1 MSHTHLSHTTLS
13 HTPSFTR
20 NFVIIHTIFHAN
32 FVTHL
37 LSRTTLSHTHTTLSH
52 ILFHTQL
59 CHTSSFTHNFVT
71 HHLSHTT
78 LSRTIFHT
86 QLCHT
91 PSFTH
96 NFVTHHLSHTHTHL
110 LSHATW
116 HLATSTFTLRG
127 GVAGVALGDIDL
139 HFAWQAWHLAKST
152 FALRGRHGT
161 WRHPSS
167 LCVAGAALGDIHLH
181 FAWPARHLATLTCV
195 LLGNG
200 GTCGTELAL
209 VHPWARLVA
218 RAPPHFAWPA
228 AMAVAMP
235 LAFGVGTHRA
245 YAKYSSTLPR
255 CSHCSGSS
263 RGSFSMAS
271 SCTSW
276 KMKSP
281 FKKTILGY
289 QLGYGI
295 LCFGITFLEQLLQG
309 AGPRMCISEFKN
321 HDLTLTPQHTL
332 KKTRSG
338 NHFIETSNGFDVFFC
353 NFWVSWVTVAAV
365 AAARFGL

>member
-1 MSHTHLSHTTLS
+1 M
-13 HTPSFTR
+13 
-20 NFVIIHTIFHAN
+20 
-32 FVTHL
+32 
-37 LSRTTLSHTHTTLSH
+37 
-52 ILFHTQL
+52 
-59 CHTSSFTHNFVT
+59 
-71 HHLSHTT
+71 
-78 LSRTIFHT
+78 
-86 QLCHT
+86 
-91 PSFTH
+91 
-96 NFVTHHLSHTHTHL
+96 
-110 LSHATW
+110 
-116 HLATSTFTLRG
+116 
-127 GVAGVALGDIDL
+127 ALGDIDL
-139 HFAWQAWHLAKST
+139 HFAWQAWHLATST